1 MKINFKN
8 KKNFLYCFLITIF
21 IATCSYTTF
30 SIFSL
35 NKDKKILV
43 KKTENKENF
52 KYLIKETEGKI
63 KVFLIGNEK
72 PIATLE
78 KEFEYL
84 PEYDQKMLKNGIFVE
99 NTEKLNKI
107 LEDYDD

>member
-1 MKINFKN
+1 MNINKFKN
-8 KKNFLYCFLITIF
+8 KKKFLYSFLLTIF

-35 NKDKKILV
+35 SKNKSQI

-52 KYLIKETEGKI
+52 KYLIKEVDGKI
-63 KVFLIGNEK
+63 NVFLIGNEK
-72 PIATLE
+72 PLIILE

-84 PEYDQKMLKNGIFVE
+84 PEYDQKMLKNGIYIE
-99 NTEKLNKI
+99 NSEKLNKI